1 MALLRQPL
9 LLLSRSD
16 QVKKLV
22 STMPVSAGIVRS
34 YVPGETTESV
44 VDASAVEIA
53 DGIRVSLDFL
63 GEDTTDVEQAEAT
76 VAAYVEVLKELAAR
90 GLTRSAEVSV

>member
-9 LLLSRSD
+9 LLLSRSN

-22 STMPVSAGIVRS
+22 STMPVSAGIVPPC
-34 YVPGETTESV
+34 VPGETTASV

-53 DGIRVSLDFL
+53 DGIRSPS
-63 GEDTTDVEQAEAT
+63 TP
-76 VAAYVEVLKELAAR
+76 R
-90 GLTRSAEVSV
+90 